1 MEEIKD
7 YIEQLLK
14 GEEVLIKYHFI
25 DESKHRMIV
34 YNIYNYFKENY
45 PHIKLGME
53 RSNTAGLISEKIY
66 FEN

>member
-1 MEEIKD
+1 MEE
-7 YIEQLLK
+7 YIEKLLK
-14 GEEVLIKYHFI
+14 EKQIVIDYYYI
-25 DESKHRMIV
+25 DESKNRMIV